1 MTLFEVLAVLAAI
14 SILLAMYLS
23 TLPRRPY
30 MRIQCVNNLKQVALA
45 TRVWGVDNND
55 KYPTAVPA
63 TNGGAMEYITGP
75 NAWRIYQVMSNE
87 LSTPKV
93 VICPDETDHSRFTA
107 TNFTYFNNS
116 NISFFIGVDANEAT
130 PQAILSGD
138 RNPTNGMPLKNALLE
153 LTTNR
158 PSGWNSEMHRTFGNI
173 ALADGSVLQVSNTGL
188 RVAVANTGFETNRL
202 QIPVL
207 GP

>member
-1 MTLFEVLAVLAAI
+1 MTLLEVLAVLAAI

-138 RNPTNGMPLKNALLE
+138 RNPTNGMPLKTLC
-153 LTTNR
+153 
-158 PSGWNSEMHRTFGNI
+158 
-173 ALADGSVLQVSNTGL
+173 SN
-188 RVAVANTGFETNRL
+188 
-202 QIPVL
+202 
-207 GP
+207 